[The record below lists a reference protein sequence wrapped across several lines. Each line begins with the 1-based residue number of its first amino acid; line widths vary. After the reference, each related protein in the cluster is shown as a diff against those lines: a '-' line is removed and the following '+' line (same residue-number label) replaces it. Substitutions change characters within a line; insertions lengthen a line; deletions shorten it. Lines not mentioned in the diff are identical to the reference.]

1 MEKERKNRYKLVSD
15 TCKNYE
21 GHTDS
26 HDQLRLVNHKT
37 IHKYP
42 CTPDVKVISNTTK
55 PQLNKALQQDT
66 R

>member
-1 MEKERKNRYKLVSD
+1 MSD

-21 GHTDS
+21 GQYDS
-26 HDQLRLVNHKT
+26 HGQLRLVKHKT